1 VTGMRSGFVSL
12 VGRPNA
18 GKSTLLNGL
27 VGTKIAIVSDKPQTT
42 RNRILAVKTTPEA
55 QFVFVDTPGIHKPVH
70 RMNARMVALALEA
83 IRQVD
88 VLVLVVDA
96 SEPMGRGD
104 RFVLDLLQDVRAPVV
119 LALNKIDRLAKPRL
133 LPLIDAYRQAREFAD
148 IVPISARTGD
158 GLDILERAVAAC
170 LPEGEPLYPEDY
182 LTDQP
187 ERFFVTET
195 VREKLLHHLRDELPY
210 TTAVLLDR
218 FEEGDD
224 RRILRL
230 ACSILVESDSQ
241 KGIVIGRQGAMLKR
255 IGTEARLD
263 LERFFGTRVH
273 LELHVKVREAW
284 REDERVLRELGLG
297 PRRD

>member
-1 VTGMRSGFVSL
+1 MTAMRSGFVSL

-18 GKSTLLNGL
+18 GKSTLLNQL

-55 QFVFVDTPGIHKPVH
+55 QFIFVDTPGIHKPLH

-83 IRQVD
+83 VREVD

-104 RFVLDLLQDVRAPVV
+104 RFVLDLLKDVRAPIV
-119 LALNKIDRLAKPRL
+119 LALNKIDRVAKPRL
-133 LPLIDAYRQAREFAD
+133 LPLIDVYRRARDFAD

-158 GLDILERAVAAC
+158 GLDILERAIAAR
-170 LPEGEPLYPEDY
+170 LPEGEPLYPADY

-187 ERFFVTET
+187 ERVFVTET

-218 FEEGDD
+218 FDEGDD
-224 RRILRL
+224 RRLLRL
-230 ACSILVESDSQ
+230 ACSILVESESQ

-263 LERFFGTRVH
+263 LERFFGTRIH

-284 REDERVLRELGLG
+284 REDEHVLRELGLG

>member
-1 VTGMRSGFVSL
+1 
-12 VGRPNA
+12 
-18 GKSTLLNGL
+18 
-27 VGTKIAIVSDKPQTT
+27 
-42 RNRILAVKTTPEA
+42 
-55 QFVFVDTPGIHKPVH
+55 
-70 RMNARMVALALEA
+70 
-83 IRQVD
+83 
-88 VLVLVVDA
+88 
-96 SEPMGRGD
+96 
-104 RFVLDLLQDVRAPVV
+104 
-119 LALNKIDRLAKPRL
+119 
-133 LPLIDAYRQAREFAD
+133 
-148 IVPISARTGD
+148 
-158 GLDILERAVAAC
+158 
-170 LPEGEPLYPEDY
+170 
-182 LTDQP
+182 
-187 ERFFVTET
+187 

>member
-1 VTGMRSGFVSL
+1 MRSGFVSL

-18 GKSTLLNGL
+18 GKSTLLNRL
-27 VGTKIAIVSDKPQTT
+27 VGAKIAIVSDKPQTT

-83 IRQVD
+83 IREVD
-88 VLVLVVDA
+88 VLVLVIDA

-104 RFVLDLLQDVRAPVV
+104 RFVLDLLQDVRAPIV
-119 LALNKIDRLAKPRL
+119 LAPNKIDRIAKPRL
-133 LPLIDAYRQAREFAD
+133 LPLIDVYRRAREFAE

-158 GLDILERAVAAC
+158 GLDRLERAIAVR

-182 LTDQP
+182 LTDQS
-187 ERFFVTET
+187 ERVFVTET

-218 FEEGDD
+218 FDEGDD
-224 RRILRL
+224 RRLLRL

-273 LELHVKVREAW
+273 LDLHVKVREAW
-284 REDERVLRELGLG
+284 REDEHVLRELGLG